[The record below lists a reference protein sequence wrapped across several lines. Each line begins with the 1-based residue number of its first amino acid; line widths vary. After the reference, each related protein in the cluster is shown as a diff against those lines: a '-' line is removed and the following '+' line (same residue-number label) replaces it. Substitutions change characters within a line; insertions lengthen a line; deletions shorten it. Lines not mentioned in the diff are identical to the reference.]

1 MSSRYMNTS
10 TTLLSKNTGGEQE
23 QPREG
28 DGEAAATE
36 GGETKEAEEEGNEQE
51 QKEKKRTIKTKWQR
65 KTL

>member
-1 MSSRYMNTS
+1 MSSRYINTS

-36 GGETKEAEEEGNEQE
+36 GGETKEKEVNEQE
-51 QKEKKRTIKTKWQR
+51 QEG
-65 KTL
+65 